1 MQNTLFLIFT
11 YFVQSLIVFLYI
23 KSLYKTRY
31 NSFVSFSI
39 ILIMYELLL
48 ILVRVLL
55 NNNIINVIAIIL
67 VNMSAIYLLS
77 RSSLKST
84 IFHVT
89 VLGISQLFAEFFTSN
104 ITALFLNISSQESIQ
119 NYFEIGTILSMTIY
133 FLLTRLLVS
142 FSIKETGSRSWGKWF
157 SLSILPIGSIFV
169 TIIFWIVTKNIV
181 LTSMENTLIIISVS
195 LLLLINIMIYIIYE
209 QAERSNQKLVELELE
224 QQKNDI
230 DLQYLGLLEKKNE
243 TMNIM
248 AHDYKNSLLTIA
260 DISDSNEIK
269 EYINNMV
276 GEIKNYNQIAKT
288 KNRILDVILSKYTDL
303 CNNKN
308 IKFETDIMTDNL
320 SFINSYDISLLFNN
334 ILDNAVEAAS
344 ISCEKYIHLEITN
357 SLNSYHKIIVSNS
370 CDLEPKT
377 NKGKLITSKKN
388 KDAHG
393 FGTKSIKKVVSK
405 YGGEMQWE
413 YNSAIN
419 QFKLIILFPN
429 DN

>member
-357 SLNSYHKIIVSNS
+357 SLNSYHKIISTNS
-370 CDLEPKT
+370 CEIEPKSER
-377 NKGKLITSKKN
+377 NKLITTKIN
-388 KDAHG
+388 KESHG
-393 FGTKSIKKVVSK
+393 FGTKSIRKIVNK
-405 YGGEMQWE
+405 YDGEMQWE
-413 YNSAIN
+413 YDNN
-419 QFKLIILFPN
+419 KKEFKLMILFPEN
-429 DN
+429 N